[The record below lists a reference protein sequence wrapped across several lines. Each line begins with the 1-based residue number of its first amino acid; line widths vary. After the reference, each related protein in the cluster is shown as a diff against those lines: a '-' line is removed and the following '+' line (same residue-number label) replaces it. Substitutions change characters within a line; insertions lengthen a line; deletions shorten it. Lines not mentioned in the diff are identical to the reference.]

1 MNDIMPWR
9 KTATPFFGD
18 GDTCA
23 RLRATGQA
31 LHHGTVTLRL
41 AYRPYRLPL
50 LRTVR
55 TAHGPWMEREGIVLR
70 LEDEQ
75 GRVGFGEVAPIPWF
89 GTETL
94 AEAGN
99 VLAKLGDTV
108 ETASLEGID
117 ERHGCL
123 RFALASAMTEVGRI
137 IPDPPDPAQARRVK
151 DNAPNLSSAAVR
163 RLPVAALLP
172 AGKAALAAAD
182 KALAE
187 GFVAFKWKV
196 GVLDAADEWV
206 LLDDLL
212 ARLPGHV
219 KLRLDANGAWTTR
232 QAAKWLERC
241 AERPIEFV
249 EQPCFADASQGAAG
263 KRRTDDVLLGLA
275 RDYPTTLALDE
286 SVTGLPSLRTW
297 LGRGWPG
304 ALVVKPALAG
314 APASVLGL
322 LVKHQADVVFSSAF
336 ETAVGRQAALRLAF
350 QFKGR
355 HPRALGFGVTPL
367 FKDGRF
373 DGLPAVPF
381 VSVEDVNRMNPETV
395 WNALN

>member
-9 KTATPFFGD
+9 KTATPFFG
-18 GDTCA
+18 GGSTYA
-23 RLRATGQA
+23 RLRAAVQA
-31 LHHGTVTLRL
+31 LHHWTVTHRL
-41 AYRPYRLPL
+41 AYRPYRLPFL
-50 LRTVR
+50 HTVR

-70 LEDEQ
+70 LENER

-99 VLAKLGDTV
+99 VLRKLGDMV
-108 ETASLEGID
+108 EAAVLEGID
-117 ERHGCL
+117 ERQGCL
-123 RFALASAMTEVGRI
+123 RFALASALAPVNRQR
-137 IPDPPDPAQARRVK
+137 PATT
-151 DNAPNLSSAAVR
+151 

-196 GVLDAADEWV
+196 GVLDAADECV

-212 ARLPGHV
+212 ARLPGNV

-232 QAAKWLERC
+232 QAVKWLKRC

-249 EQPCFADASQGAAG
+249 EQPVAAENVDAL
-263 KRRTDDVLLGLA
+263 TGLA
-275 RDYPTTLALDE
+275 GDSPTTLALDE
-286 SVTGLPSLRTW
+286 SVAGLPSLRKW

-304 ALVVKPALAG
+304 VLVVKPALAG
-314 APASVLGL
+314 APASVLEL
-322 LVKHQADVVFSSAF
+322 LEKHQADVVFSSAF
-336 ETAVGRQAALRLAF
+336 ETAVGRQAALRMAL

-355 HPRALGFGVTPL
+355 QPRALGFGVTPL
-367 FKDGRF
+367 FTDGRF

-381 VSVEDVNRMNPETV
+381 MSVDDINRMNPETV

>member
-1 MNDIMPWR
+1 MLTVSVSGMKPDLH
-9 KTATPFFGD
+9 KLTHYPFFGD
-18 GDTCA
+18 DAMHT
-23 RLRATGQA
+23 RLHAAGQA
-31 LHHGTVTLRL
+31 LHHGTVTHRL
-41 AYRPYRLPL
+41 AYRFYRLPL

-55 TAHGPWMEREGIVLR
+55 TAHGPWIEREGIVLR

-94 AEAGN
+94 ADARN
-99 VLAKLGDTV
+99 ALAKLGDAV
-108 ETASLEGID
+108 EAASLEGID
-117 ERHGCL
+117 ERQGCL
-123 RFALASAMTEVGRI
+123 RFALASALASDDGQQTAT
-137 IPDPPDPAQARRVK
+137 P
-151 DNAPNLSSAAVR
+151 

-196 GVLDAADEWV
+196 GVLDATDEWG

-232 QAAKWLERC
+232 QAAKWLKRC

-249 EQPCFADASQGAAG
+249 EQPCFADASQGTAG

-304 ALVVKPALAG
+304 VLVVKPALAG

-322 LVKHQADVVFSSAF
+322 LAKHQADVVFSSAF
-336 ETAVGRQAALRLAF
+336 ETAVGRQAALRMAF

>member
-1 MNDIMPWR
+1 MNDIMPRR
-9 KTATPFFGD
+9 KTATPFFCD
-18 GDTCA
+18 GDTHA

-123 RFALASAMTEVGRI
+123 RFALASALTPVDRQQTAT
-137 IPDPPDPAQARRVK
+137 P
-151 DNAPNLSSAAVR
+151 

-304 ALVVKPALAG
+304 VLVVKPALAG

-336 ETAVGRQAALRLAF
+336 ETAVGRQAALRVAF

>member
-18 GDTCA
+18 DGTHA
-23 RLRATGQA
+23 RLHAAGQA
-31 LHHGTVTLRL
+31 LHHGTVTHRL
-41 AYRPYRLPL
+41 AYRFYRLPL

-55 TAHGPWMEREGIVLR
+55 TAHGPWIEREGIVLR

-94 AEAGN
+94 ADARN
-99 VLAKLGDTV
+99 ALAKLGDAV
-108 ETASLEGID
+108 AAASLESID
-117 ERHGCL
+117 ERQGCL
-123 RFALASAMTEVGRI
+123 RFALASALA
-137 IPDPPDPAQARRVK
+137 PDDRQQTATP
-151 DNAPNLSSAAVR
+151 

-172 AGKAALAAAD
+172 AGKAVLAAAD

-187 GFVAFKWKV
+187 GFVACKWKV
-196 GVLDAADEWV
+196 GVLDAADEWG

-219 KLRLDANGAWTTR
+219 KLRLDANGAWTAR
-232 QAAKWLERC
+232 QAARWLKRC

-249 EQPCFADASQGAAG
+249 EQPVAAEDVDAL
-263 KRRTDDVLLGLA
+263 TGLA
-275 RDYPTTLALDE
+275 GDYPTTLALDE
-286 SVTGLPSLRTW
+286 SVAGLPSLRTW
-297 LGRGWPG
+297 LERGWPG
-304 ALVVKPALAG
+304 VLVVKPVLAG
-314 APASVLGL
+314 APADVLAL
-322 LVKHQADVVFSSAF
+322 LARHKADVVFSSAL
-336 ETAVGRQAALRLAF
+336 ETAVGRQAALRMAF